1 MVPSDPVVVEL
12 ENGKSDTTNPLKR
25 CYFAFTNSKFF
36 YYNNVLDPNSSKHYM
51 CISQRYQNAKFI
63 FRNSLMCCRKLDF
76 FGINLL
82 KNFFHVTLLWKQGH
96 FLIRSICI
104 LVQIKASVRVFRGR
118 GGQFM

>member
-25 CYFAFTNSKFF
+25 TLLLCFPNSKFF
-36 YYNNVLDPNSSKHYM
+36 YYNNVLDPISSKQYL

-82 KNFFHVTLLWKQGH
+82 KNFFHVKFV
-96 FLIRSICI
+96 FL
-104 LVQIKASVRVFRGR
+104 VW
-118 GGQFM
+118 

>member
-25 CYFAFTNSKFF
+25 CYFAFQI
-36 YYNNVLDPNSSKHYM
+36 PNSFTITMYLIPFPM

-82 KNFFHVTLLWKQGH
+82 KNFFHVKFVFWYDKE
-96 FLIRSICI
+96 
-104 LVQIKASVRVFRGR
+104 VQTEMSVSL
-118 GGQFM
+118 